1 MLDLM
6 GALMDGNRSE
16 ELQQG
21 NLAGSVL
28 GTPYSKGA
36 SVVIPLLELS
46 YVQGGDNAE
55 KREVTA
61 ARPVALIIFD
71 GEKVRVETI
80 MRVTPVALAGILLAG
95 WNVYWI
101 TRTIREWHARK

>member
-1 MLDLM
+1 M
-6 GALMDGNRSE
+6 GAPAKGARSGE
-16 ELQQG
+16 REQAG
-21 NLAGSVL
+21 LAGSVL
-28 GTPYSKGA
+28 GTPFSKGD
-36 SVVIPLLELS
+36 SVVVPLLEVS
-46 YVQGGDNAE
+46 CVPGADNAE
-55 KREVTA
+55 KRELTA

-71 GEKVRVETI
+71 GENVRVESI